1 MAPHP
6 PATLVVFDVDG
17 TLIDSQ
23 DVLYRTHE
31 RAFGEHGLALPPR
44 EAVLALVGRSLPL
57 MMESLAG
64 PDAPLDSL
72 VESYKRHFMAEVS
85 RPDHVETLY
94 PGAAAA
100 LARLSAVP
108 GLRLAIATGK
118 SRRGMAR
125 IVERLGWDSLFVAIL
140 TADDAPSK
148 PHPGMVLQAMAQ
160 AGAAPRETIVV
171 GDTTFDMEMARA
183 AGARAIGVAWGY
195 HPPEA
200 LLAAGAERVL
210 AHFDELTP

>member
-1 MAPHP
+1 MALHTPVS
-6 PATLVVFDVDG
+6 LVVFDVDG

-23 DVLYRTHE
+23 DVLVRTHE
-31 RAFGEHGLALPPR
+31 KAFGEHGLAPPSR
-44 EAVLALVGRSLPL
+44 EAVLALVGQSLPL
-57 MMESLAG
+57 MMAALAG
-64 PDAPLDSL
+64 PAAPLESL

-85 RPDHVETLY
+85 RPGHVETLY

-100 LARLSAVP
+100 LARLSATP

-125 IVERLGWDSLFVAIL
+125 IVQNLGWADLFVAVQ

-148 PHPGMVLQAMAQ
+148 PHPGMALNAMAA
-160 AGAAPRETIVV
+160 AGVAPRETLVV

-183 AGARAIGVAWGY
+183 AGARPVGVSWGY
-195 HPPEA
+195 HSADA
-200 LLAAGAERVL
+200 LVAAGAERVL
-210 AHFDELTP
+210 RHFDELVL